1 MDNSIIYIL
10 IAFVVLCL
18 ALKTYSAF
26 KSPGN
31 GSLCL
36 VNGGVKT
43 GKTTYAVHVAI
54 KEYKTRMRKYKFRKS
69 ILKLFNSKRKLEEPI
84 LYSNIPLK
92 GVKHVLL
99 VNELLT
105 RDFRFT
111 YGSVILLSEFSLVA
125 DSQLIKDNVLN
136 NKLLEFFKLIGHE
149 TKGGCVVADTQC
161 ISDCHYSLRRCLD
174 RHIYIYKTIKFIPF
188 ILLMYVREERYS
200 EDGTAVNTYDESV
213 EESLKKVI
221 IPKSVWKKFDCY
233 CYSAMTDSKPV
244 YMKFNKVGK
253 NDSLKAYDYISFKK
267 ANANVINAVD
277 SLKKK
282 YHIQSKP

>member
-1 MDNSIIYIL
+1 MDNSLIYII
-10 IAFVVLCL
+10 IAFIVLVL
-18 ALKTYSAF
+18 VLKFYTTF
-26 KSPGN
+26 RSPGN

-54 KEYKTRMRKYKFRKS
+54 KEYKTRIRKYKFRKA
-69 ILKLFNSKRKLEEPI
+69 ILKLFKIKRKLEEPI
-84 LYSNIPLK
+84 LYSNIPLR

-149 TKGGCVVADTQC
+149 TKGGCLVADTQC
-161 ISDCHYSLRRCLD
+161 INDCHYSLRRCLD

-188 ILLMYVREERYS
+188 FLLMYVREERYAD
-200 EDGTAVNTYDESV
+200 DGTAVNTYDEDV
-213 EESLKKVI
+213 KDSLKKVF

-233 CYSAMTDSKPV
+233 CYSAMTDDKPV
-244 YMKFNKVGK
+244 YKRFNNINKR
-253 NDSLKAYDYISFKK
+253 DSLKANDYISFKK
-267 ANANVINAVD
+267 ANYEKAT
-277 SLKKK
+277 
-282 YHIQSKP
+282 IQSIREKYNLPPKP